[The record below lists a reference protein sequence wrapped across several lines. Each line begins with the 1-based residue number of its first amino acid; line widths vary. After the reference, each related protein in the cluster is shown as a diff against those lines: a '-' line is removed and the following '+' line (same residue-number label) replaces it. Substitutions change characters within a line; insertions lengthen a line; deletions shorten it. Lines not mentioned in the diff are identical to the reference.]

1 MSSPEVWCE
10 IATSNEDPPVLASAL
25 GQAPLTHVLARA
37 GQLESLRLNGGLK
50 LAALAGPDE
59 LEQAAAM
66 ADIVVVREPGLVARA
81 RQTGRPVGLWREV
94 FDADSLQTCC
104 QNIGRVDYMIVGL
117 RDETNIPLELL
128 LARGQGKPTRLIKAV
143 SGHDDAAVA
152 LGVLERGPAGVMFSA
167 GSLREVKKLA
177 KVLWKAQDIQLRMV
191 EAEVTSV
198 SHAGAGYRG
207 CIDTTW
213 MLGADEGM
221 LVGSTSRGG
230 LLVCAEVHP
239 MPYMNLRPFRVN
251 AGAIHSY
258 VWGPGMTHY
267 VTDLGAGANV
277 LRVSTAGVARA
288 VTVGRVKI
296 EVRPLLLVSAVA
308 EGQALNVFL
317 QDDWHVR
324 VFDAR
329 GMPCN
334 SSDLRQ
340 GDRLLAHLSSPARHV
355 GMPVDETI
363 EER

>member
-1 MSSPEVWCE
+1 MSSPEVWCD
-10 IATSNEDPPVLASAL
+10 IATSNEDASALAAAL

-37 GQLESLRLNGGLK
+37 GQLERMRLNGGLK

-59 LEQAAAM
+59 FQQAAA
-66 ADIVVVREPGLVARA
+66 AAEIVVVREPGLVAAA
-81 RQTGRPVGLWREV
+81 RETGRAVGLWREV
-94 FDADSLQTCC
+94 TDAESLQACC
-104 QNIGRVDYMIVGL
+104 QSIGRVDYLIVQL
-117 RDETNIPLELL
+117 REDTNIPLELL
-128 LARGQGKPTRLIKAV
+128 LARGQGRPTRLIKA
-143 SGHDDAAVA
+143 SSSRDDAAVA

-167 GSLREVKKLA
+167 GSLSEVAKLT
-177 KVLWKAQDIQLRMV
+177 KLLWRAQETQLKLV
-191 EAEVTSV
+191 EAEVSSV
-198 SHAGAGYRG
+198 SHAGMGYRG

-251 AGAIHSY
+251 AGAVHSY

-267 VTDLGAGANV
+267 VTDLEAGTSV
-277 LRVSTAGVARA
+277 LRVSTSGVARP

-296 EVRPLLLVSAVA
+296 EVRPLLHVRAVA
-308 EGQALNVFL
+308 GDQPLNLFL

-324 VFDAR
+324 VFDAAGKAR
-329 GMPCN
+329 N
-334 SSDLRQ
+334 SSDLRK

-355 GMPVDETI
+355 GLPVDETI